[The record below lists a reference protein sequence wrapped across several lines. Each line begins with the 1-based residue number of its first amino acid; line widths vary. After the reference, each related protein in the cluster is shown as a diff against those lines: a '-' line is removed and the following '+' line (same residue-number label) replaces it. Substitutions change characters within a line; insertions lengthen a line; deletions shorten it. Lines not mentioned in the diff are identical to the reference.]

1 MSDHGWDVV
10 FHLGRLALF
19 LAAIVAIAKLT
30 SQP

>member
-19 LAAIVAIAKLT
+19 LAAIVAVAGIAG
-30 SQP
+30 